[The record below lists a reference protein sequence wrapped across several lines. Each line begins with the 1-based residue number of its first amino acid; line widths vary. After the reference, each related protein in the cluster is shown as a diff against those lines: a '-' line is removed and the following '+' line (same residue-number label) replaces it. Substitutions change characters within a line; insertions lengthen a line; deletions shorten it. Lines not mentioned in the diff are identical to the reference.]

1 MMTDELI
8 EIMKTDPDLAELG
21 THIRSGHLPALV
33 NGVCENALPLFCRAV
48 TKYAA
53 AKPLIIVPDEKSA
66 YGLAKRLEEPDE
78 KPVLVFPARDL
89 MFDRV
94 SASSKEFEQERLKVL
109 SAIRKG
115 VFGCDCRAGFG
126 HAVYGFARGAYG
138 CGIQTDK
145 RRARRHRQCCQPA
158 NCCRVYT
165 L

>member
-115 VFGCDCRAGFG
+115 EYS
-126 HAVYGFARGAYG
+126 AVIAVPDSVMQY
-138 CGIQTDK
+138 
-145 RRARRHRQCCQPA
+145 P
-158 NCCRVYT
+158 VSP
-165 L
+165 

>member
-66 YGLAKRLEEPDE
+66 YGLAKRRMKSLSWS
-78 KPVLVFPARDL
+78 FPHGISCLTAFPQAQR
-89 MFDRV
+89 
-94 SASSKEFEQERLKVL
+94 SL
-109 SAIRKG
+109 SRNG
-115 VFGCDCRAGFG
+115 
-126 HAVYGFARGAYG
+126 
-138 CGIQTDK
+138 
-145 RRARRHRQCCQPA
+145 
-158 NCCRVYT
+158 
-165 L
+165 